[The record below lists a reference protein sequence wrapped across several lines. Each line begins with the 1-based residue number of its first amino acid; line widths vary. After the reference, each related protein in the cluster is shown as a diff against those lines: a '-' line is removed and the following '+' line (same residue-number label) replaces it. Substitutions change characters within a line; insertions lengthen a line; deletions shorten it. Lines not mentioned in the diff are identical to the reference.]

1 MIMDTYVINNCFSNL
16 SFSIINLYLNSP
28 DFSNMWSLHMTNN
41 RSTIGL
47 YLISRIALFVII
59 SLQALYNLLNL
70 ELVTTSIDYCIGLDF
85 TPV

>member
-41 RSTIGL
+41 RSTTRP
-47 YLISRIALFVII
+47 ISDIYDSGVKLSRRFVKWG
-59 SLQALYNLLNL
+59 
-70 ELVTTSIDYCIGLDF
+70 V
-85 TPV
+85 